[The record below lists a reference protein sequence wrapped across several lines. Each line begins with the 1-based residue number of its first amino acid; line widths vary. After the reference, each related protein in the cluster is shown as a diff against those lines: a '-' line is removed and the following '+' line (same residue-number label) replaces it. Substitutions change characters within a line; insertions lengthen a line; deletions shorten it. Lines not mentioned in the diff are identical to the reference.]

1 MTERGRKNCN
11 YANNVISPQ
20 TEQHVCVLGMLPL
33 VPQNYGCQEQG
44 AENFKNREWI
54 KRRKVFR
61 I

>member
-11 YANNVISPQ
+11 YANNVIYPQ

-44 AENFKNREWI
+44 AENF
-54 KRRKVFR
+54 
-61 I
+61 